1 MCDFY
6 IFIMVK
12 VLLEGCGA
20 IIDAKKIFQPYFGQ
34 AGSTENPTSN
44 HWGCTSST
52 DHLRHQ

>member
-12 VLLEGCGA
+12 VILEGCGA

-44 HWGCTSST
+44 HWG
-52 DHLRHQ
+52 